1 MIPKIAKKR
10 EIAFSNGLLLNNS
23 VKYWI
28 VLFIQLRLNVVQ
40 MTTNI
45 HFFIIS
51 TNYLCRI
58 VQYISFSLFKIEW
71 IGEELPVEPMQ
82 QGYRKNVCQY
92 DPFSNKI
99 EYQNDS
105 NNKPVTIGKNK
116 YCQCTREWR
125 FWNKEKNIAT
135 RIQ

>member
-1 MIPKIAKKR
+1 
-10 EIAFSNGLLLNNS
+10 
-23 VKYWI
+23 
-28 VLFIQLRLNVVQ
+28 

-58 VQYISFSLFKIEW
+58 VQYISFSLFRIEW

-125 FWNKEKNIAT
+125 FWIKEKNIAT